1 MAKNEKNEL
10 SELLSQRGYSEA
22 KARQAEKEIFEAD
35 QLFRR
40 EDQLAVSD
48 ELLGKVQDRVKDEL
62 RAGNARRRQRRLL
75 GRVAAAA
82 AIAAVLMVAVTIQW
96 HQQPI
101 QPGGQS
107 GVEFASHDN
116 NGPIFTEEDLRLDM
130 AAWDLALSQDNQW
143 ADEVDDLLLDE
154 VLIMWNTADWDLE
167 NLFGKEHND
176 ESKNI
181 YSGDCVSDYLRV
193 T

>member
-1 MAKNEKNEL
+1 MANNEKNEL
-10 SELLSQRGYSEA
+10 SELLSQLGYSET
-22 KARQAEKEIFEAD
+22 KARQTEKEITAAE
-35 QLFRR
+35 QLLRR

-48 ELLGKVQDRVKDEL
+48 EILRKLQDRVKAEL
-62 RAGNARRRQRRLL
+62 RAGNARRRQHRLL

-96 HQQPI
+96 HQPPI

-116 NGPIFTEEDLRLDM
+116 GPIFTEEDLRQDM

-154 VLIMWNTADWDLE
+154 VLIMWNLADWDLE
-167 NLFGKEHND
+167 NLLGKEHND
-176 ESKNI
+176 ESKII
-181 YSGDCVSDYLRV
+181 YSGDCISGYFRI